1 MIFVLPLRLQRYKK
15 KNEMRKYLYILIGF
29 LAILLLGCEKNSTT
43 NSKSSIAK
51 LTSFSFAA
59 NDSMPGLASAVFS
72 IDERIDTGLVYNKDS
87 ILYGTSLER
96 VVPKFTFQVAVGTAQ
111 LKMPDTTLVLTGS
124 DTLNFEKLP
133 IYLTI
138 TSTDG
143 TNTKVYEIR
152 PTVHQGDPDL
162 FVWTRLTDTI
172 QGYPNDESEQR
183 VVELKDEFI
192 LIANN
197 GFQNSVYSSADG
209 ANWTGPSTPSG
220 LPAACRVR
228 QIISDGTTLYYAEAT
243 DMYTSTDAV
252 NWTKQ
257 TMSYEMKTML
267 LYWNDLPWVLVDKEG
282 PELAFFAA
290 DSLNLTG
297 LRPSQDFPVSDFAS
311 VNFNSPSG
319 RERAMIIGGF
329 AENGK
334 SLNTRWN
341 LEYST
346 HITDNK
352 GYRLREFSIDQPN
365 FSTMTG
371 VSVIFYD
378 DQLMLFGGVDANQ
391 TYFGRDILVSNDE
404 GITWTQADTAKNQL
418 PEVYTARQKQ
428 TAIVRNSYIYLFGGQ
443 NAQRTFC
450 DVYRGK
456 LNSIDW

>member
-1 MIFVLPLRLQRYKK
+1 
-15 KNEMRKYLYILIGF
+15 MRKYLYILIGF
-29 LAILLLGCEKNSTT
+29 LTILLLGCEKNSTT

-59 NDSMPGLASAVFS
+59 NDSMPGLASAVFT

-243 DMYTSTDAV
+243 DLYTSTDAV

-267 LYWNDLPWVLVDKEG
+267 IYWNNLPWVLIENNG
-282 PELAFFAA
+282 NQLAFLHEGQLDTLA
-290 DSLNLTG
+290 
-297 LRPSQDFPVSDFAS
+297 LRPTEDFPVSDFAS

-346 HITDNK
+346 HITENK

-371 VSVIFYD
+371 VSVIFYN

-404 GITWTQADTAKNQL
+404 GITWTQADSAKNQL

-428 TAIVRNSYIYLFGGQ
+428 TAIVRNNYIYLFGGQ
-443 NAQRTFC
+443 SAQRTFC

>member
-1 MIFVLPLRLQRYKK
+1 
-15 KNEMRKYLYILIGF
+15 MRKYLYILIGF
-29 LAILLLGCEKNSTT
+29 LTILLLGCEKNSTT

-59 NDSMPGLASAVFS
+59 NDSMPGLAAAVFT

-111 LKMPDTTLVLTGS
+111 LKLPDTTLVLTGS

-143 TNTKVYEIR
+143 TTTKVYEIR

-162 FVWTRLTDTI
+162 FVWTQLTDTI
-172 QGYPNDESEQR
+172 NGYPHDESEQR

-228 QIISDGTTLYYAEAT
+228 QIISDGSTLYYAEAT
-243 DMYTSTDAV
+243 DLYTSTDAV

-267 LYWNDLPWVLVDKEG
+267 IYWNNLPWVLIENNG
-282 PELAFFAA
+282 NQLAFLHEGQLDTLA
-290 DSLNLTG
+290 
-297 LRPSQDFPVSDFAS
+297 LRPTEDFPVSDFAS

-346 HITDNK
+346 HITENK

-371 VSVIFYD
+371 VSVIFYN

-404 GITWTQADTAKNQL
+404 GITWTQADSAKNQL

-428 TAIVRNSYIYLFGGQ
+428 TAIVRNNYIYLFGGQ
-443 NAQRTFC
+443 SAQRTFC

>member
-1 MIFVLPLRLQRYKK
+1 M
-15 KNEMRKYLYILIGF
+15 
-29 LAILLLGCEKNSTT
+29 
-43 NSKSSIAK
+43 
-51 LTSFSFAA
+51 
-59 NDSMPGLASAVFS
+59 
-72 IDERIDTGLVYNKDS
+72 
-87 ILYGTSLER
+87 
-96 VVPKFTFQVAVGTAQ
+96 
-111 LKMPDTTLVLTGS
+111 
-124 DTLNFEKLP
+124 
-133 IYLTI
+133 
-138 TSTDG
+138 
-143 TNTKVYEIR
+143 
-152 PTVHQGDPDL
+152 
-162 FVWTRLTDTI
+162 
-172 QGYPNDESEQR
+172 
-183 VVELKDEFI
+183 
-192 LIANN
+192 
-197 GFQNSVYSSADG
+197 
-209 ANWTGPSTPSG
+209 
-220 LPAACRVR
+220 
-228 QIISDGTTLYYAEAT
+228 
-243 DMYTSTDAV
+243 
-252 NWTKQ
+252 
-257 TMSYEMKTML
+257 
-267 LYWNDLPWVLVDKEG
+267 VDKEG

-404 GITWTQADTAKNQL
+404 GITWTQADSAKNQL

-428 TAIVRNSYIYLFGGQ
+428 TAIVRNNYIYLFGGQ
-443 NAQRTFC
+443 SAQRTFC

>member
-1 MIFVLPLRLQRYKK
+1 
-15 KNEMRKYLYILIGF
+15 
-29 LAILLLGCEKNSTT
+29 
-43 NSKSSIAK
+43 
-51 LTSFSFAA
+51 
-59 NDSMPGLASAVFS
+59 MPGLASAVFT

-111 LKMPDTTLVLTGS
+111 LNMPDTTLVLTGS

-172 QGYPNDESEQR
+172 QRYPNDESEQR

-197 GFQNSVYSSADG
+197 GFQNRVYSSADG

-243 DMYTSTDAV
+243 DLYTSTDAV

-257 TMSYEMKTML
+257 TMQYEMKTML

-346 HITDNK
+346 HITENK

-391 TYFGRDILVSNDE
+391 TYFGRDILISEDE
-404 GITWTQADTAKNQL
+404 GITWTQADSAKNQL

-428 TAIVRNSYIYLFGGQ
+428 TAIVRDSYIYLFGGQ

>member
-1 MIFVLPLRLQRYKK
+1 
-15 KNEMRKYLYILIGF
+15 MRKYLYILIGF

-59 NDSMPGLASAVFS
+59 NDSMPGLASAVFT

-197 GFQNSVYSSADG
+197 GFQNRVYNSADG

-243 DMYTSTDAV
+243 DLYTSTDAV

-257 TMSYEMKTML
+257 TMQYEMKTML

-371 VSVIFYD
+371 VSVVFYD
-378 DQLMLFGGVDANQ
+378 DRLMLFGGVDANQ

-428 TAIVRNSYIYLFGGQ
+428 TAIVRNNYIYLFGGQ
-443 NAQRTFC
+443 SAQRTFC

>member
-1 MIFVLPLRLQRYKK
+1 M
-15 KNEMRKYLYILIGF
+15 
-29 LAILLLGCEKNSTT
+29 LLGCEKNSTT

-51 LTSFSFAA
+51 LTAFSFAA
-59 NDSMPGLASAVFS
+59 NDSMPGLASAVFT

-228 QIISDGTTLYYAEAT
+228 QIISDGTTLYYAETT
-243 DMYTSTDAV
+243 DLYTSTDAV

-257 TMSYEMKTML
+257 TMQYEMKTML

-346 HITDNK
+346 HITENK

-404 GITWTQADTAKNQL
+404 GITWTQADSAKNQL

-428 TAIVRNSYIYLFGGQ
+428 TAIVRNNYIYLFGGQ
-443 NAQRTFC
+443 SAQRTFC

>member
-1 MIFVLPLRLQRYKK
+1 
-15 KNEMRKYLYILIGF
+15 MRKYLYILIGF

-59 NDSMPGLASAVFS
+59 NDSMPGLASAVFT

-197 GFQNSVYSSADG
+197 GFQNRVYSSADG

-243 DMYTSTDAV
+243 DLYTSTDAV

-257 TMSYEMKTML
+257 TMQYEMKTML

-378 DQLMLFGGVDANQ
+378 DQLLLFGGVDANQ
-391 TYFGRDILVSNDE
+391 TYFGRDILISEDE

-428 TAIVRNSYIYLFGGQ
+428 TAIVRDSYIYLFGGQ
-443 NAQRTFC
+443 SAQRTFC

>member
-1 MIFVLPLRLQRYKK
+1 
-15 KNEMRKYLYILIGF
+15 
-29 LAILLLGCEKNSTT
+29 
-43 NSKSSIAK
+43 
-51 LTSFSFAA
+51 
-59 NDSMPGLASAVFS
+59 MPGLASAVFS

>member
-1 MIFVLPLRLQRYKK
+1 
-15 KNEMRKYLYILIGF
+15 
-29 LAILLLGCEKNSTT
+29 
-43 NSKSSIAK
+43 
-51 LTSFSFAA
+51 
-59 NDSMPGLASAVFS
+59 MPGLASAVFT

-197 GFQNSVYSSADG
+197 GFQNRVYSSADG

-243 DMYTSTDAV
+243 DLYTSTDAV
-252 NWTKQ
+252 NWTKK
-257 TMSYEMKTML
+257 TMQYEMKTML
-267 LYWNDLPWVLVDKEG
+267 LYWNDLPWVLIENNG
-282 PELAFFAA
+282 NQLAFLHEGQLDTLA
-290 DSLNLTG
+290 
-297 LRPSQDFPVSDFAS
+297 LRPTDDFPVSDFAS

-346 HITDNK
+346 HITENK

-428 TAIVRNSYIYLFGGQ
+428 TAIVRDSYIYLFGGQ
-443 NAQRTFC
+443 SAQRTFC

>member
-1 MIFVLPLRLQRYKK
+1 
-15 KNEMRKYLYILIGF
+15 
-29 LAILLLGCEKNSTT
+29 
-43 NSKSSIAK
+43 
-51 LTSFSFAA
+51 
-59 NDSMPGLASAVFS
+59 MPGLAAAVFT

-111 LKMPDTTLVLTGS
+111 LKLPDTTLVLTGS

-143 TNTKVYEIR
+143 TTTKVYEIR

-243 DMYTSTDAV
+243 DLYTSTDAV

-267 LYWNDLPWVLVDKEG
+267 FYWNNLPWVLIENNG
-282 PELAFFAA
+282 NQLAFLHEGQLDTLA
-290 DSLNLTG
+290 
-297 LRPSQDFPVSDFAS
+297 LRPTEDFPVSDFAS

-346 HITDNK
+346 HITENK

-371 VSVIFYD
+371 VSVIFYN

-404 GITWTQADTAKNQL
+404 GITWTQADSAKNQL

-428 TAIVRNSYIYLFGGQ
+428 TAIVRNNYIYLFGGQ
-443 NAQRTFC
+443 SAQRTFC

>member
-1 MIFVLPLRLQRYKK
+1 
-15 KNEMRKYLYILIGF
+15 
-29 LAILLLGCEKNSTT
+29 
-43 NSKSSIAK
+43 
-51 LTSFSFAA
+51 
-59 NDSMPGLASAVFS
+59 MPGLASAVFT

-197 GFQNSVYSSADG
+197 GFQNRVYSSADG

-220 LPAACRVR
+220 LPATCRVR

-257 TMSYEMKTML
+257 TMQYEMKTML

-346 HITDNK
+346 HITENK

-371 VSVIFYD
+371 VSVVFYD
-378 DQLMLFGGVDANQ
+378 DRLMLFGGVDANQ

-428 TAIVRNSYIYLFGGQ
+428 TAIVRDSYIYLFGGQ
-443 NAQRTFC
+443 SAQRTFC

>member
-1 MIFVLPLRLQRYKK
+1 
-15 KNEMRKYLYILIGF
+15 MRKYLYILIGF
-29 LAILLLGCEKNSTT
+29 LTILLVGCEKSSTSG
-43 NSKSSIAK
+43 SKSSIAK
-51 LTSFSFAA
+51 LTSFSFVA
-59 NDSMPGLASAVFS
+59 NDSMPGLATAVFT

-96 VVPKFTFQVAVGTAQ
+96 VIPKFTFQVAVGTAQ
-111 LKMPDTTLVLTGS
+111 LRMPDTTLVLTGS

-133 IYLTI
+133 IYLSI

-143 TNTKVYEIR
+143 TTTKVYEIR

-162 FVWTRLTDTI
+162 FVWTQLTDSI
-172 QGYPNDESEQR
+172 KGYPQDESEQR
-183 VVELKDEFI
+183 VVELKDEFVM
-192 LIANN
+192 IANN
-197 GFQNSVYSSADG
+197 GFSNSVYRSADG
-209 ANWTGPSTPSG
+209 ANWTDPVTPSG

-228 QIISDGTTLYYAEAT
+228 QIISDGATLYYAEET
-243 DMYTSTDAV
+243 DLYTSTDAV

-257 TMSYEMKTML
+257 TMKYPIKTML
-267 LYWNDLPWVLVDKEG
+267 LYWNDLPWALVDNKG
-282 PELAFFAA
+282 LELAFIAA
-290 DSLNLTG
+290 DSLNTTG
-297 LRPSQDFPVSDFAS
+297 LRPTQDFPVSDFAS

-346 HITDNK
+346 HITENK

-371 VSVIFYD
+371 VSVVFYD
-378 DQLMLFGGVDANQ
+378 DLLMLFGGVDANQ
-391 TYFGRDILVSNDE
+391 TYFGRDILISNDE

-418 PEVYTARQKQ
+418 PEAYTARQKQ
-428 TAIVRNSYIYLFGGQ
+428 TAIVRDNFIYLFGGQ
-443 NAQRTFC
+443 SAQRTFC

>member
-1 MIFVLPLRLQRYKK
+1 
-15 KNEMRKYLYILIGF
+15 MRKYLYILIGF

-43 NSKSSIAK
+43 NSNSSIAK

-59 NDSMPGLASAVFS
+59 NDSMPGLASAVFT

-111 LKMPDTTLVLTGS
+111 LNMPDTTLVLTGS

-197 GFQNSVYSSADG
+197 GFQNRVYSSADG

-243 DMYTSTDAV
+243 DLYTSTDAV

-257 TMSYEMKTML
+257 TMQYEMKTML

-297 LRPSQDFPVSDFAS
+297 LRPSLDFPVSDFAS

-404 GITWTQADTAKNQL
+404 GITWTQADSAKNQL

-428 TAIVRNSYIYLFGGQ
+428 TAIVRNNYIYLFGGQ
-443 NAQRTFC
+443 SAQRTFC

>member
-1 MIFVLPLRLQRYKK
+1 
-15 KNEMRKYLYILIGF
+15 
-29 LAILLLGCEKNSTT
+29 
-43 NSKSSIAK
+43 
-51 LTSFSFAA
+51 
-59 NDSMPGLASAVFS
+59 MPGLASAVFT

-96 VVPKFTFQVAVGTAQ
+96 VVPKFTFQVAVGSAQ

-197 GFQNSVYSSADG
+197 GFQNRVYSSADG

-243 DMYTSTDAV
+243 DLYTSTDAV

-257 TMSYEMKTML
+257 TMQYEMKTML

-371 VSVIFYD
+371 VSVVFYD
-378 DQLMLFGGVDANQ
+378 DRLMLFGGVDANQ
-391 TYFGRDILVSNDE
+391 TYFGRDILISEDE

>member
-1 MIFVLPLRLQRYKK
+1 
-15 KNEMRKYLYILIGF
+15 
-29 LAILLLGCEKNSTT
+29 
-43 NSKSSIAK
+43 
-51 LTSFSFAA
+51 
-59 NDSMPGLASAVFS
+59 MPGLASAVFT

-197 GFQNSVYSSADG
+197 GFQNRVYNSADG

-243 DMYTSTDAV
+243 DLYTSTDAV

-257 TMSYEMKTML
+257 TMQYEMKTML

-371 VSVIFYD
+371 VSVVFYD
-378 DQLMLFGGVDANQ
+378 DRLMLFGGVDANQ

-428 TAIVRNSYIYLFGGQ
+428 TAIVRNNYIYLFGGQ
-443 NAQRTFC
+443 SAQRTFC

>member
-1 MIFVLPLRLQRYKK
+1 
-15 KNEMRKYLYILIGF
+15 MRKYLYILIGF

-59 NDSMPGLASAVFS
+59 NDSMPGLASAVFT

-197 GFQNSVYSSADG
+197 GFQNRVYSSADG

-257 TMSYEMKTML
+257 TMQYEMKTML

-346 HITDNK
+346 HITENK

-378 DQLMLFGGVDANQ
+378 DQLLLFGGVDANQ
-391 TYFGRDILVSNDE
+391 TYFGRDILISEDE

>member
-1 MIFVLPLRLQRYKK
+1 
-15 KNEMRKYLYILIGF
+15 MRKYLYILIGF

-43 NSKSSIAK
+43 NSNSSIAK

-59 NDSMPGLASAVFS
+59 NDSMPGLASAVFT

-111 LKMPDTTLVLTGS
+111 LNMPDTTLVLTGS

-172 QGYPNDESEQR
+172 QRYPNDESEQR

-197 GFQNSVYSSADG
+197 GFQNRVYSSADG

-243 DMYTSTDAV
+243 DLYTSTDAV

-257 TMSYEMKTML
+257 TMQYEMKTML

-346 HITDNK
+346 HITENK

-391 TYFGRDILVSNDE
+391 TYFGRDILISEDE
-404 GITWTQADTAKNQL
+404 GITWTQADSAKNQL

-428 TAIVRNSYIYLFGGQ
+428 TAIVRDSYIYLFGGQ

>member
-1 MIFVLPLRLQRYKK
+1 
-15 KNEMRKYLYILIGF
+15 MRKYLYILIGF
-29 LAILLLGCEKNSTT
+29 LTILLLGCEKNSTT

-59 NDSMPGLASAVFS
+59 NDSMPGLAAAVFT

-111 LKMPDTTLVLTGS
+111 LKLPDTTLVLTGS

-143 TNTKVYEIR
+143 TTTKVYEIR

-243 DMYTSTDAV
+243 DLYTSTDAV

-267 LYWNDLPWVLVDKEG
+267 FYWNNLPWVLIENNG
-282 PELAFFAA
+282 NQLAFLHEGQLDTLA
-290 DSLNLTG
+290 
-297 LRPSQDFPVSDFAS
+297 LRPTEDFPVSDFAS

-346 HITDNK
+346 HITENK

-371 VSVIFYD
+371 VSVIFYN

-404 GITWTQADTAKNQL
+404 GITWTQADSAKNQL

-428 TAIVRNSYIYLFGGQ
+428 TAIVRNNYIYLFGGQ
-443 NAQRTFC
+443 SAQRTFC

>member
-1 MIFVLPLRLQRYKK
+1 
-15 KNEMRKYLYILIGF
+15 MRKYLYILIGF
-29 LAILLLGCEKNSTT
+29 LAILLLGCEKNNTT

-59 NDSMPGLASAVFS
+59 NDSMPGLASAVFT

-96 VVPKFTFQVAVGTAQ
+96 VVPKFTFQVAVGTAL

-209 ANWTGPSTPSG
+209 ANWTGPSTPSS

-243 DMYTSTDAV
+243 DLYTSTDAV

-257 TMSYEMKTML
+257 TMKYPIKTML
-267 LYWNDLPWVLVDKEG
+267 IYWNDLPWALVDNKG
-282 PELAFFAA
+282 LELAFIAA
-290 DSLNLTG
+290 DSLNTTG
-297 LRPSQDFPVSDFAS
+297 LRPTQDFPVSDFAS

-346 HITDNK
+346 HITENK

-371 VSVIFYD
+371 VSVISYND
-378 DQLMLFGGVDANQ
+378 ILMLFGGVDANQ
-391 TYFGRDILVSNDE
+391 TYFGRDILVSKDE
-404 GITWTQADTAKNQL
+404 GITWTQADSAKNQL

-428 TAIVRNSYIYLFGGQ
+428 TAIVRDNYIYLFGGQ
-443 NAQRTFC
+443 SAQRTFC

>member
-1 MIFVLPLRLQRYKK
+1 
-15 KNEMRKYLYILIGF
+15 
-29 LAILLLGCEKNSTT
+29 
-43 NSKSSIAK
+43 
-51 LTSFSFAA
+51 
-59 NDSMPGLASAVFS
+59 MPGLAAAVFT

-96 VVPKFTFQVAVGTAQ
+96 VVPKFTFQVAVGSAQ

-143 TNTKVYEIR
+143 TTTKVYEIR

-243 DMYTSTDAV
+243 DLYTSTDAV

-267 LYWNDLPWVLVDKEG
+267 LYWNDLPWVLIENNG
-282 PELAFFAA
+282 NQLAFLHEGQLDTLA
-290 DSLNLTG
+290 
-297 LRPSQDFPVSDFAS
+297 LRPTEDFPVSDFAS

-346 HITDNK
+346 HITENK

-378 DQLMLFGGVDANQ
+378 DLLMLFGGVDANQ
-391 TYFGRDILVSNDE
+391 TYFGRDILISNDE

-418 PEVYTARQKQ
+418 PEAYTARQKQ
-428 TAIVRNSYIYLFGGQ
+428 TAIVRDSYIYLFGGQ
-443 NAQRTFC
+443 SAQRTFC

>member
-1 MIFVLPLRLQRYKK
+1 
-15 KNEMRKYLYILIGF
+15 
-29 LAILLLGCEKNSTT
+29 
-43 NSKSSIAK
+43 
-51 LTSFSFAA
+51 
-59 NDSMPGLASAVFS
+59 MPGLAAAVFT

-96 VVPKFTFQVAVGTAQ
+96 VVPKFTFQVAVGSAR
-111 LKMPDTTLVLTGS
+111 LNMPDTTLVLTGS

-143 TNTKVYEIR
+143 TTTKVYEIR

-162 FVWTRLTDTI
+162 FVWTLLTDSI
-172 QGYPNDESEQR
+172 NGYPNDESEQR

-197 GFQNSVYSSADG
+197 GFQNSIYSSADG

-220 LPAACRVR
+220 LPASCRVR
-228 QIISDGTTLYYAEAT
+228 QIISDGATLYYAESK
-243 DMYTSTDAV
+243 DLYTSTDAV

-257 TMSYEMKTML
+257 TMQYEMKTML

-371 VSVIFYD
+371 ISVVFYD
-378 DQLMLFGGVDANQ
+378 DRLMLFGGVDANQ
-391 TYFGRDILVSNDE
+391 TYFGRDILISEDE

-428 TAIVRNSYIYLFGGQ
+428 TAIVRDSYIYLFGGQ

>member
-1 MIFVLPLRLQRYKK
+1 
-15 KNEMRKYLYILIGF
+15 MRKFLFIFIGF
-29 LAILLLGCEKNSTT
+29 LAVLLLGCEKSSTSS
-43 NSKSSIAK
+43 SKSSVAK
-51 LTSFSFAA
+51 LTAFSFAA
-59 NDSMPGLASAVFS
+59 NDSMPGLAAAVFS

-96 VVPKFTFQVAVGTAQ
+96 VVPRFTFQVAVGTAQ
-111 LKMPDTTLVLTGS
+111 LHMPDTTLVLSGS

-133 IYLTI
+133 VYLSI
-138 TSTDG
+138 TSSDG
-143 TNTKVYEIR
+143 TTTKVYEIR
-152 PTVHQGDPDL
+152 PTVHQADPDL
-162 FVWTRLTDTI
+162 FVWERLTDTI
-172 QGYPNDESEQR
+172 KGYPNDESEQR
-183 VVELKDEFI
+183 VVELLNEFV

-197 GFQNSVYSSADG
+197 GFKNTVYSSADG
-209 ANWTGPSTPSG
+209 SDWSTPVTPSG
-220 LPAACRVR
+220 LPTACRVR
-228 QIISDGTTLYYAEAT
+228 QIISDGVSLYYAEGT
-243 DMYTSTDAV
+243 DLYRSSDAV

-257 TMSYEMKTML
+257 TMQYEMKTML
-267 LYWNDLPWVLVDKEG
+267 LYWNDLPWVLVDNNG
-282 PELAFFAA
+282 PELAFLAA

-297 LRPSQDFPVSDFAS
+297 LRPEQDFPVSDFAS

-346 HITDNK
+346 HITENK

-404 GITWTQADTAKNQL
+404 GITWTQADSAKNQL

-428 TAIVRNSYIYLFGGQ
+428 TAIVRNNYIYLFGGQ
-443 NAQRTFC
+443 SAQRTFC

>member
-1 MIFVLPLRLQRYKK
+1 
-15 KNEMRKYLYILIGF
+15 MRKYLYILIGF

-43 NSKSSIAK
+43 SNKSSVAK
-51 LTSFSFAA
+51 LTAFSFAA
-59 NDSMPGLASAVFS
+59 NDSMPGLAAAVFT

-96 VVPKFTFQVAVGTAQ
+96 VVPRFTFQVAVGSAR
-111 LKMPDTTLVLTGS
+111 LNMPDTTLVLTGS

-143 TNTKVYEIR
+143 TTTKVYEIR

-162 FVWTRLTDTI
+162 FVWTRLTDSI
-172 QGYPNDESEQR
+172 NGYPNDESEQR

-220 LPAACRVR
+220 LPASCRVR
-228 QIISDGTTLYYAEAT
+228 QIISDGATLYYAESK
-243 DMYTSTDAV
+243 DLYSSTDAV

-257 TMSYEMKTML
+257 TMQYEMKTML

-371 VSVIFYD
+371 ISVVFYD
-378 DQLMLFGGVDANQ
+378 DRLMLFGGVDANQ
-391 TYFGRDILVSNDE
+391 TYFGRDILISEDE

-428 TAIVRNSYIYLFGGQ
+428 TAIVRDSYIYLFGGQ

>member
-1 MIFVLPLRLQRYKK
+1 
-15 KNEMRKYLYILIGF
+15 
-29 LAILLLGCEKNSTT
+29 
-43 NSKSSIAK
+43 
-51 LTSFSFAA
+51 
-59 NDSMPGLASAVFS
+59 MPGLASAVFT

-96 VVPKFTFQVAVGTAQ
+96 VVPKFTFQVAVGSAQ

-257 TMSYEMKTML
+257 TMQYEMKTML

-297 LRPSQDFPVSDFAS
+297 LRPSLDFPVSDFAS

-346 HITDNK
+346 HITENK

-428 TAIVRNSYIYLFGGQ
+428 TAIVRNNYIYLFGGQ
-443 NAQRTFC
+443 SAQRTFC

>member
-1 MIFVLPLRLQRYKK
+1 
-15 KNEMRKYLYILIGF
+15 MRKYLYILIGF
-29 LAILLLGCEKNSTT
+29 LTILLLGCEKNSTT

-51 LTSFSFAA
+51 LTAFSFAA
-59 NDSMPGLASAVFS
+59 NDSMPGLASAVFT

-96 VVPKFTFQVAVGTAQ
+96 VIPKFTFQVAVGTAQ

-228 QIISDGTTLYYAEAT
+228 QIISDGTTLYYAETT
-243 DMYTSTDAV
+243 DLYTSTDAV

-257 TMSYEMKTML
+257 TMQYEMKTML

-346 HITDNK
+346 HITENK

-404 GITWTQADTAKNQL
+404 GITWTQADSAKNQL

-428 TAIVRNSYIYLFGGQ
+428 TAIVRNNYIYLFGGQ
-443 NAQRTFC
+443 SAQRTFC

>member
-1 MIFVLPLRLQRYKK
+1 
-15 KNEMRKYLYILIGF
+15 MRKYLYILIGF

-51 LTSFSFAA
+51 LTAFSFAA
-59 NDSMPGLASAVFS
+59 NDSMPGLASAVFT

-197 GFQNSVYSSADG
+197 GFQNRVYSSADG

-243 DMYTSTDAV
+243 DLYTSTDAV

-257 TMSYEMKTML
+257 TMQYEMKTML

-378 DQLMLFGGVDANQ
+378 DQLLLFGGVDANQ
-391 TYFGRDILVSNDE
+391 TYFGRDILISEDE

>member
-1 MIFVLPLRLQRYKK
+1 
-15 KNEMRKYLYILIGF
+15 
-29 LAILLLGCEKNSTT
+29 
-43 NSKSSIAK
+43 
-51 LTSFSFAA
+51 
-59 NDSMPGLASAVFS
+59 MPGLATAVFT

-96 VVPKFTFQVAVGTAQ
+96 VIPKFTFQVAVGTAQ

-133 IYLTI
+133 IYLSI

-143 TNTKVYEIR
+143 TTTKVYEIR

-162 FVWTRLTDTI
+162 FVWTQLTDSI
-172 QGYPNDESEQR
+172 KGYPQDESEQR
-183 VVELKDEFI
+183 VVEQNGEFVM
-192 LIANN
+192 IANN
-197 GFQNSVYSSADG
+197 GFSNSVYRSADG
-209 ANWTGPSTPSG
+209 ANWTDPVTPSG
-220 LPAACRVR
+220 LPNACRVR
-228 QIISDGTTLYYAEAT
+228 QIISDGATLYYAEET
-243 DMYTSTDAV
+243 DLYTSTDAV

-257 TMSYEMKTML
+257 TMKYPIKTML
-267 LYWNDLPWVLVDKEG
+267 LYWNDLPWALVDNKG
-282 PELAFFAA
+282 LELAFIAA
-290 DSLNLTG
+290 DSLNTTG
-297 LRPSQDFPVSDFAS
+297 LRPTQDFPVSDFAS

-346 HITDNK
+346 HITENK

-371 VSVIFYD
+371 VSVVFYD
-378 DQLMLFGGVDANQ
+378 DLLMLFGGVDANQ
-391 TYFGRDILVSNDE
+391 TYFGRDILISNDE

-418 PEVYTARQKQ
+418 PEAYTARQKQ
-428 TAIVRNSYIYLFGGQ
+428 TAIVRDNYIYLFGGQ
-443 NAQRTFC
+443 SAQRTFC

>member
-1 MIFVLPLRLQRYKK
+1 
-15 KNEMRKYLYILIGF
+15 MRKYLYILIGF
-29 LAILLLGCEKNSTT
+29 LTILLLGCEKNSTT

-51 LTSFSFAA
+51 LTAFSFAA
-59 NDSMPGLASAVFS
+59 NDSMPGLASAVFT

-228 QIISDGTTLYYAEAT
+228 QIISDGTTLYYAETT
-243 DMYTSTDAV
+243 DLYTSTDAV

-257 TMSYEMKTML
+257 TMQYEMKTML

-346 HITDNK
+346 HITENK

-404 GITWTQADTAKNQL
+404 GITWTQADSAKNQL

-428 TAIVRNSYIYLFGGQ
+428 TAIVRNNYIYLFGGQ
-443 NAQRTFC
+443 SAQRTFC

>member
-1 MIFVLPLRLQRYKK
+1 
-15 KNEMRKYLYILIGF
+15 
-29 LAILLLGCEKNSTT
+29 
-43 NSKSSIAK
+43 
-51 LTSFSFAA
+51 
-59 NDSMPGLASAVFS
+59 MPGLASAVFS

-257 TMSYEMKTML
+257 TMQYEMKTML

-404 GITWTQADTAKNQL
+404 GITWTQADSAKNQL

-428 TAIVRNSYIYLFGGQ
+428 TAIVRNNYIYLFGGQ
-443 NAQRTFC
+443 SAQRTFC

>member
-1 MIFVLPLRLQRYKK
+1 
-15 KNEMRKYLYILIGF
+15 
-29 LAILLLGCEKNSTT
+29 
-43 NSKSSIAK
+43 
-51 LTSFSFAA
+51 
-59 NDSMPGLASAVFS
+59 MPGLATAVFT

-96 VVPKFTFQVAVGTAQ
+96 VIPKFTFQVAVGTAQ
-111 LKMPDTTLVLTGS
+111 LRMPDTTLVLTGS

-133 IYLTI
+133 IYLSI

-143 TNTKVYEIR
+143 TTTKVYEIR

-162 FVWTRLTDTI
+162 FVWTQLTDSI
-172 QGYPNDESEQR
+172 KGYPQDESEQR
-183 VVELKDEFI
+183 VVELKDEFVM
-192 LIANN
+192 IANN
-197 GFQNSVYSSADG
+197 GFSNSVYRSADG
-209 ANWTGPSTPSG
+209 ANWTDPVTPSG

-228 QIISDGTTLYYAEAT
+228 QIISDGATLYYAEET
-243 DMYTSTDAV
+243 DLYTSTDAV

-257 TMSYEMKTML
+257 TMKYPIKTML
-267 LYWNDLPWVLVDKEG
+267 LYWNDLPWALVDNKG
-282 PELAFFAA
+282 LELAFIAA
-290 DSLNLTG
+290 DSLNTTG
-297 LRPSQDFPVSDFAS
+297 LRPTQDFPVSDFAS

-346 HITDNK
+346 HITENK

-371 VSVIFYD
+371 VSVVFYD
-378 DQLMLFGGVDANQ
+378 DLLMLFGGVDANQ
-391 TYFGRDILVSNDE
+391 TYFGRDILISNDE

-418 PEVYTARQKQ
+418 PEAYTARQKQ
-428 TAIVRNSYIYLFGGQ
+428 TAIVRDNFIYLFGGQ
-443 NAQRTFC
+443 SAQRTFC

>member
-1 MIFVLPLRLQRYKK
+1 
-15 KNEMRKYLYILIGF
+15 MRKYLYILIGF